1 MNEVLVVIIA
11 LAEFLSKFKINTLPT
26 IKGINFNSHTCKG
39 IINESCS

>member
-11 LAEFLSKFKINTLPT
+11 LAEFLSKFKINTLP
-26 IKGINFNSHTCKG
+26 GINFNSHTCKG